1 MKRTAVITG
10 GSRGIGRE
18 LVSLFTEKGYRVYS
32 LSRSSGG
39 WESTDNTIH
48 IPTDITDD
56 FKVAAAFKIIERESG
71 RIDVLINNAGYGIS
85 GAIEFTPSKDAMEL
99 FDVNF
104 FGILRCVREAAPLL
118 RKNGGRIINVS
129 SAAAVF
135 PIPFQSFYSA
145 SKAAVNSLSLAL
157 SNELKD
163 FGISVCAV
171 MPGDVKTEFTSARK
185 KSAEGDDL
193 YGGRIEKAVSI
204 MENDEQS
211 GLSPEDIAKAILS
224 IAEKRRVKP
233 LYTLGGK
240 YKLFAVLQKL
250 LPAGFVNS
258 AIRMLYIN

>member
-10 GSRGIGRE
+10 GSGGIGRE
-18 LVSLFTEKGYRVYS
+18 LVSLFASKGYTVFS
-32 LSRSSGG
+32 LSRSAGELNSN
-39 WESTDNTIH
+39 ENIIH

-56 FKVAAAFKIIERESG
+56 SQVAAAFKRIKEESG
-71 RIDVLINNAGYGIS
+71 RIDVLINNAGFGIS
-85 GAIEFTPSKDAMEL
+85 GAVEFTTSESAKQL

-104 FGILRCVREAAPLL
+104 FGILRCVREAVPLL
-118 RKNGGRIINVS
+118 RDNNGRIINVS

-157 SNELKD
+157 VNELKD

-171 MPGDVKTEFTSARK
+171 MPGDVKTEFTAVRQ
-185 KSAEGDDL
+185 KSAIGDDL
-193 YGGRIEKAVSI
+193 YSGQIERAVAI
-204 MENDEQS
+204 MESDEQN
-211 GLSPEDIAKAILS
+211 GISPNEIAKTILF
-224 IAEKRRVKP
+224 IAKKRRIKP

-250 LPAGFVNS
+250 LPAGLVNS
-258 AIRMLYIN
+258 VIRMLYIK